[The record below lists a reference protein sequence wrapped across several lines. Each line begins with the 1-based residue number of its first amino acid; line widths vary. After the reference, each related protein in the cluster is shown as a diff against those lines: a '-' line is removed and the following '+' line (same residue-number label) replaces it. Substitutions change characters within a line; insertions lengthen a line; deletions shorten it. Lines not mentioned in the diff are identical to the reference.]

1 MGYKRKDSIA
11 SCYTVIFLALV
22 NRLISSD
29 IQNILMRSNLLY
41 FNDNGILILS
51 VDLPTRFCVL
61 YASTG
66 AFYCTA
72 KGVILG

>member
-1 MGYKRKDSIA
+1 VDYKKDITFTVLLCYRKKRIA
-11 SCYTVIFLALV
+11 KTRFVWLFA
-22 NRLISSD
+22 
-29 IQNILMRSNLLY
+29 
-41 FNDNGILILS
+41 DNGVFTPS

-72 KGVILG
+72 KRVILG

>member
-1 MGYKRKDSIA
+1 MIIIRAVPKKVTIKNPQQYSREETIA
-11 SCYTVIFLALV
+11 FLDNIIFLP
-22 NRLISSD
+22 
-29 IQNILMRSNLLY
+29 
-41 FNDNGILILS
+41 S

-72 KGVILG
+72 KGVTLGQKCA

>member
-1 MGYKRKDSIA
+1 MVSFCVVTKKVTKNPQQYSREETIA
-11 SCYTVIFLALV
+11 FLDNIIFLP
-22 NRLISSD
+22 
-29 IQNILMRSNLLY
+29 
-41 FNDNGILILS
+41 S

-72 KGVILG
+72 KRVILG